1 MSWRSCL
8 EDVGLHV
15 LMSWRAGCLED
26 VELDVLMSWRSCLE
40 DVGLHVLMSWRAT
53 HIKKKFGFQVPE
65 VLVSQTKSD
74 LGTLLETSSFKS
86 TKPLHKTTSREQDIL
101 QNSLTNCPVRLYVA
115 IFTHSVVYRPTLKNQ
130 SFFLGGLPVLMSWCR
145 LDLDVFMSREDH
157 LPKKKLWF
165 PGADM

>member
-1 MSWRSCL
+1 MFLKSTTY
-8 EDVGLHV
+8 LHKTTSRDQGFFQKGQAEKPKFFFGGV
-15 LMSWRAGCLED
+15 GCLED

-130 SFFLGGLPVLMSWCR
+130 SFFLGGLPVLMST
-145 LDLDVFMSREDH
+145 
-157 LPKKKLWF
+157 
-165 PGADM
+165 